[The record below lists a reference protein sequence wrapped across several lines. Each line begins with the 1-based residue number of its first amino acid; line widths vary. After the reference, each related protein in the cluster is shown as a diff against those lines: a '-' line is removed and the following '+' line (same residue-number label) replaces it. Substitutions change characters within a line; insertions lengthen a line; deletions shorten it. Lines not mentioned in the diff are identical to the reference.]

1 MEQGKGTSDVNCTS
15 GSSLPDPIFTWLH
28 YYLDLEVPSC
38 CFSPRKEG
46 QDVHRLPIAFPLTN
60 SECCTHFQGEWWVGV
75 VVPCFFFDSLHQV
88 EALLW
93 SQESRGRWRLTCA
106 VFTSANAR
114 GISPAAVEQVTFVFS
129 TALLLWES
137 RRKASA
143 PTQLLCDFL
152 ALFLNTL
159 LPFPHPC
166 TLNRDLQKESFLPP
180 WSYLKSYQTILVEPW
195 NQNL

>member
-60 SECCTHFQGEWWVGV
+60 SECCTHFHGEWWVGV
-75 VVPCFFFDSLHQV
+75 VMPCFFFDSLHQV

-93 SQESRGRWRLTCA
+93 SQESRGRWRLTWA

-114 GISPAAVEQVTFVFS
+114 GQIPICSWASDICVFHKLCFCRK
-129 TALLLWES
+129 AEEKHLLL
-137 RRKASA
+137 R
-143 PTQLLCDFL
+143 
-152 ALFLNTL
+152 
-159 LPFPHPC
+159 
-166 TLNRDLQKESFLPP
+166 SFFVI
-180 WSYLKSYQTILVEPW
+180 S
-195 NQNL
+195 